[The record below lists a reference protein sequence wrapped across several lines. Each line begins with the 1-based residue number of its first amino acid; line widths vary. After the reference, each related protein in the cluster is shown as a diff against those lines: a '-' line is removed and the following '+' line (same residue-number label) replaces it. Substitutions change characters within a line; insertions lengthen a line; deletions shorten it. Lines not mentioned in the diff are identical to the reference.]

1 MEGYNA
7 MIQRPV
13 PMWRADQSFE
23 DHAKAAS
30 ANFAAGFEVLL
41 RSGVSPDQLQA
52 NLETGLKTGNCELG
66 ASYFFS
72 HYDCSPHFHNFT
84 SRTPARLSDAFPVIV
99 ALYRQYLERD
109 AARDLA
115 KQRVLLIRD
124 QPLPPG
130 ASGLIDNQLVGT
142 AEIDMHG
149 TPVRAY
155 AYIQRPK
162 RREL

>member
-1 MEGYNA
+1 MAGYNT
-7 MIQRPV
+7 MIQQPV
-13 PMWRADQSFE
+13 PLWRDDQSFE

-30 ANFAAGFEVLL
+30 ANFAAGFEALF

-52 NLETGLKTGNCELG
+52 DMEAGLKSGNCEAG
-66 ASYFFS
+66 IWYFFS
-72 HYDCSPHFHNFT
+72 HYDCTPHFHNYT
-84 SRTPARLSDAFPVIV
+84 SRTIARLPDAFPAVV
-99 ALYRQYLERD
+99 ALYRRYLERD

-115 KQRVLLIRD
+115 KQQVLLIRD

-130 ASGLIDNQLVGT
+130 ASGLIDNQFVGT
-142 AEIDMHG
+142 AEIDMRG

-162 RREL
+162 RS